1 MTRDAIV
8 VPTGVQVFRPG
19 LRARNALPKQP
30 VHNELWRFYPRPQP
44 LLKQRARRR
53 SDSTRC
59 SLSNHLAARTALPRT
74 PLPGGDMGSTMQVV
88 LFRRRRSH
96 DQWPGRTAAD
106 DGVMGTKPRPHVAV
120 VVHIDVVVA
129 FGQPAPL
136 EKLDMAVFKEHVLA
150 A

>member
-1 MTRDAIV
+1 M
-8 VPTGVQVFRPG
+8 QSLC
-19 LRARNALPKQP
+19 LRAFRCFGRCFVPGMRYLNNLRIMSCGGFLPDLSHFSSSVRAVGLTAHA
-30 VHNELWRFYPRPQP
+30 VHCLTTW
-44 LLKQRARRR
+44 QRERHCREHPSQAEIWV
-53 SDSTRC
+53 
-59 SLSNHLAARTALPRT
+59 
-74 PLPGGDMGSTMQVV
+74 STMQVV

-136 EKLDMAVFKEHVLA
+136 EKFDMAVFKEHVLA